1 MRHGK
6 KINHLGRT
14 STHRKSMLS
23 NMANSLIYNKR
34 IYTTIAKAKSLS
46 RYIEPIISKSKIDS
60 THSRR
65 LVFKLLKNKISIYIL
80 FGEISKKI
88 GERPGGYTRI
98 IKIGSRLGDGA
109 NIAMIELVDFNNIYN
124 INNKNIKKRSRYS
137 NKKII

>member
-14 STHRKSMLS
+14 YTHRKSMLS
-23 NMANSLIYNKR
+23 NMANSLILNKR
-34 IYTTIAKAKSLS
+34 IYTTISKAKSLS
-46 RYIEPIISKSKIDS
+46 RYIEPIISKSKIDT

-65 LVFKLLKNKISIYIL
+65 LVFKLLKNKASIYIL

-98 IKIGSRLGDGA
+98 IKIGTRLGDGA
-109 NIAMIELVDFNNIYN
+109 NVAMIEFVDFNNIYN
-124 INNKNIKKRSRYS
+124 INSKNTIKRRRYSS
-137 NKKII
+137 NKK